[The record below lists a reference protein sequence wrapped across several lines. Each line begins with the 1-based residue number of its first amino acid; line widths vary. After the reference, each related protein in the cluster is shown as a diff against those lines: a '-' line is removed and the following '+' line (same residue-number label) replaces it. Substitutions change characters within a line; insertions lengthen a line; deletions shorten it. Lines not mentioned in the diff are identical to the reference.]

1 MASKLTASTAAKRR
15 RPKTRPKNAAAQNL
29 AAISQTIEYSGR
41 EHLGTSAAE
50 FKPLTSLNTVLV
62 GDRVVCPRS
71 QNIRGIWPHGR
82 AMALKLAGNSLA
94 NLGLF

>member
-1 MASKLTASTAAKRR
+1 VASKLTASKRR
-15 RPKTRPKNAAAQNL
+15 RPKTRPKNAAAQNP

-50 FKPLTSLNTVLV
+50 FKLPNSLKMVLIE
-62 GDRVVCPRS
+62 DRVVCPRS
-71 QNIRGIWPHGR
+71 QNIRGVWPHGR